1 MGKTPLSFRIP
12 DDTEQRLEE
21 YRGDEVSKSDA
32 ARRLLERG
40 LDAEQDRRGGPSLST
55 LFLLTFGAVLLSLA
69 TVLALLPVMVDG
81 VALGETLAV
90 VVALT
95 LGSVVASVA
104 AARSSGQRLV
114 ETVAKGV
121 GA

>member
-40 LDAEQDRRGGPSLST
+40 LDAEQDRRGGASLST

-69 TVLALLPVMVDG
+69 TVLALLPVMVDAI
-81 VALGETLAV
+81 ALEETLAV

-95 LGSVVASVA
+95 LGSVVASLA

>member
-40 LDAEQDRRGGPSLST
+40 LDAEQDRRGGASLPT
-55 LFLLTFGAVLLSLA
+55 MFLLTFGAVLLSLA

-81 VALGETLAV
+81 VALEETLAV

-95 LGSVVASVA
+95 LGSVVASLA
-104 AARSSGQRLV
+104 AARSSGQRV
-114 ETVAKGV
+114 VDAVAKGV

>member
-1 MGKTPLSFRIP
+1 MGKNPLSFRIP
-12 DDTEQRLEE
+12 DDTERRLDE

-40 LDAEQDRRGGPSLST
+40 LDAEQGRRGAASLST
-55 LFLLTFGAVLLSLA
+55 MFLLTFGAVLLSLA
-69 TVLALLPVMVDG
+69 TVFALLPMMVDG
-81 VALGETLAV
+81 VALEETLAV

-95 LGSVVASVA
+95 LGSVVASLA
-104 AARSSGQRLV
+104 AARSSGQRLL
-114 ETVAKGV
+114 ETVAKGA